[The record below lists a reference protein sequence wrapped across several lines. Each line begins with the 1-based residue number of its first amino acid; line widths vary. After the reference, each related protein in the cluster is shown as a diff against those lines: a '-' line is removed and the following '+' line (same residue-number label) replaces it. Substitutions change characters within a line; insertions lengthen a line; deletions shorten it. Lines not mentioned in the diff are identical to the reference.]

1 MQDKHKFKQL
11 GLIYESM
18 VTRGEGGPPDPSS
31 PNFTDRTM
39 SVKVKLRGKGLLT
52 LRFDKNALRP
62 FLDKQN
68 DSINDFLV
76 ALGVPDNGQNGPYP
90 FELLQPSDIEYL
102 VRMLN
107 KEFGTTFSYDDVDM
121 ILIDAGP
128 NEEHDDDEDAEDSA
142 AASPSGADELL
153 NYLTRGGVY
162 ARAGGTRE
170 HRGRTADIIK
180 IPTVGQLLVTGAF
193 VFAQHLGAAS
203 SGERFDL
210 SDPRKIL
217 DWCKRGLPE
226 DAEDAED
233 GY

>member
-18 VTRGEGGPPDPSS
+18 VTRGEGGPPDPGS

-39 SVKVKLRGKGLLT
+39 SVKVKVRGQGLLT

-76 ALGVPDNGQNGPYP
+76 ALGVPDNGVNGPYP

-107 KEFGTTFSYDDVDM
+107 KEFGTTFSYDDEEM

-128 NEEHDDDEDAEDSA
+128 NEEYDDDEDAEDSA
-142 AASPSGADELL
+142 ASRPGRKPGRLIGRSAAGAKK
-153 NYLTRGGVY
+153 GK
-162 ARAGGTRE
+162 
-170 HRGRTADIIK
+170 RTPPVMPGPK
-180 IPTVGQLLVTGAF
+180 P
-193 VFAQHLGAAS
+193 
-203 SGERFDL
+203 GERE
-210 SDPRKIL
+210 PL
-217 DWCKRGLPE
+217 DWRADGGG
-226 DAEDAED
+226 AEPRMY
-233 GY
+233 G

>member
-18 VTRGEGGPPDPSS
+18 VTRGEGGPPDPGS

-39 SVKVKLRGKGLLT
+39 SVKVKVRGQGLLT

-76 ALGVPDNGQNGPYP
+76 ALGVPDNGVNGPYP

-121 ILIDAGP
+121 LLIDAGP
-128 NEEHDDDEDAEDSA
+128 NEEYDDEDAEDSA
-142 AASPSGADELL
+142 ASGRKPGYKFGRSAADAKK
-153 NYLTRGGVY
+153 GK
-162 ARAGGTRE
+162 
-170 HRGRTADIIK
+170 RTPPVMPGPK
-180 IPTVGQLLVTGAF
+180 P
-193 VFAQHLGAAS
+193 
-203 SGERFDL
+203 GERE
-210 SDPRKIL
+210 PL
-217 DWCKRGLPE
+217 DWRADGGG
-226 DAEDAED
+226 AEPRMY
-233 GY
+233 G

>member
-1 MQDKHKFKQL
+1 
-11 GLIYESM
+11 
-18 VTRGEGGPPDPSS
+18 
-31 PNFTDRTM
+31 M

-52 LRFDKNALRP
+52 LRFDKNALQP

-76 ALGVPDNGQNGPYP
+76 ALGVPDNGAEGPYP

-128 NEEHDDDEDAEDSA
+128 NEEYDDD
-142 AASPSGADELL
+142 
-153 NYLTRGGVY
+153 
-162 ARAGGTRE
+162 
-170 HRGRTADIIK
+170 
-180 IPTVGQLLVTGAF
+180 
-193 VFAQHLGAAS
+193 
-203 SGERFDL
+203 
-210 SDPRKIL
+210 
-217 DWCKRGLPE
+217 E

-233 GY
+233 GTPTQTDLVYGLLRDLAAENPGKDPAGYLTVFKTYSTFVKRAKDIIRRIDG